1 MVSLTRPVRQGLAT
15 LVLAVVS
22 IAPTVHVGM
31 TAWRINRP
39 GHVRDVEIELG
50 RAIGMHVSLR
60 EVAYPRPGEVR
71 VRGLVLRRE
80 EPRGC
85 RLAELARA
93 DTVSLER
100 LDRELVLRISDP
112 VFRADS
118 PLEALGRLSALLAQS
133 GRISSDRVSFSSSAC
148 RFDLGS
154 EGLAASLRDLAGELV
169 IEPQRTTLKLAFAV
183 AGSGGVTRCEATL
196 ERDRRVEPVATTLT
210 AKTVE
215 GPPLPARALAP
226 FFDAGDWLGP
236 RATVLG
242 ALELRQAGAGGLEAR
257 FTGSIHEIDLGV
269 LVGKRFPGRRLSG
282 RAHVA
287 ITTARWGDRGDQ
299 GPGWLEA
306 KGELTADSGSIG
318 VPLLD
323 ALTREMRFRP
333 TARLKAQTARGATEV
348 DFRAI
353 GLGFAINSEGEIH
366 LEGALGTEFAPD
378 VVLAG
383 ATMPLMSAPHGAA
396 SVHGLIKTLVPTP
409 ALDSSLLVPLTARSR
424 TLFALPLAPGPTTGR
439 STSVDAN

>member
-22 IAPTVHVGM
+22 IAPTVYVGV

-39 GHVRDVEIELG
+39 GHVRDVEVELG
-50 RAIGMHVSLR
+50 RRLGMHVSLR
-60 EVAYPRPGEVR
+60 EVAYPRPGGVR
-71 VRGLVLRRE
+71 VQGLVLRRE
-80 EPRGC
+80 EARGG

-93 DTVSLER
+93 ERVALEW
-100 LDRELVLRISDP
+100 LDRELVLRIDDP
-112 VFRADS
+112 GFRADS
-118 PLEALGRLSALLAQS
+118 PLEALGQLSALLAQS
-133 GRISSDRVSFSSSAC
+133 GRIPSDRVSFSSSAC
-148 RFDLGS
+148 RFDLGA
-154 EGLAASLRDLAGELV
+154 EGLAANLRNLAGELV
-169 IEPQRTTLKLAFAV
+169 IEPQRTTLKLAFA
-183 AGSGGVTRCEATL
+183 APGSGGVTRCEATL

-210 AKTVE
+210 VKTVE

-226 FFDAGDWLGP
+226 FFDADDWLGS
-236 RATVLG
+236 RASVLG
-242 ALELRQAGAGGLEAR
+242 ELELKQAGAGGLQAR

-269 LVGKRFPGRRLSG
+269 LVGKRFPGQRLSG

-306 KGELTADSGSIG
+306 KGELIGDSGSIG

-333 TARLKAQTARGATEV
+333 SARLKTQTLRKPDV
-348 DFRAI
+348 DFRAL
-353 GLGFAINSEGEIH
+353 GLAFAINSEGEIH
-366 LEGALGTEFAPD
+366 LEGALGSEFAPD

-383 ATMPLMSAPHGAA
+383 ATMPLMSAPPGAA
-396 SVHGLIKTLVPTP
+396 SVHGLIKTLFPTP
-409 ALDSSLLVPLTARSR
+409 ALDSSVLVPLTARSR
-424 TLFALPLAPGPTTGR
+424 PLFALPVAPGPTAGR